1 MLGSRFIYKKN
12 VLVLLSINF
21 NYMTDSN
28 IFKGQFEAELFE
40 EISQCPIIELPVG
53 SVLRQ
58 PENMR
63 VRYTPLVLE
72 GSIKVTRIDDSGK
85 EIIMY
90 YINAGESCFLT
101 ITASLANNFGN
112 IDSLRA
118 VTELP
123 TKMFSVT
130 DEQIRAWNDKYRSWR
145 NFISQMY
152 NDRFTQFFSL
162 VDAIAFKS
170 VDDRL
175 IDKLKQLSEQKN
187 PIEITHAELANHLGT
202 AREVVSRLLKRLELD
217 GKLKLGNKLIEVL
230 KF

>member
-1 MLGSRFIYKKN
+1 
-12 VLVLLSINF
+12 
-21 NYMTDSN
+21 
-28 IFKGQFEAELFE
+28 
-40 EISQCPIIELPVG
+40 
-53 SVLRQ
+53 
-58 PENMR
+58 
-63 VRYTPLVLE
+63 
-72 GSIKVTRIDDSGK
+72 
-85 EIIMY
+85 
-90 YINAGESCFLT
+90 
-101 ITASLANNFGN
+101 
-112 IDSLRA
+112 
-118 VTELP
+118 
-123 TKMFSVT
+123 
-130 DEQIRAWNDKYRSWR
+130 
-145 NFISQMY
+145 MY

>member
-1 MLGSRFIYKKN
+1 
-12 VLVLLSINF
+12 LSEA
-21 NYMTDSN
+21 N
-28 IFKGQFEAELFE
+28 IFKGQFEPELFE
-40 EISQCPIIELPVG
+40 EISQCPIVDLPAG

-58 PENMR
+58 PENLR

-101 ITASLANNFGN
+101 ITASLANSFGN

-118 VTELP
+118 VTEIP
-123 TKMFSVT
+123 TKMISVT
-130 DEQIRAWNDKYRSWR
+130 DEQIRTWNDKYRSWR

-175 IDKLKQLSEQKN
+175 IDKLKQLSNQKN
-187 PIEITHAELANHLGT
+187 PIEMTHAELANHLGT

-217 GKLKLGNKLIEVL
+217 GKLKLGNKLIEVI

>member
-1 MLGSRFIYKKN
+1 MN
-12 VLVLLSINF
+12 TV
-21 NYMTDSN
+21 N
-28 IFKGQFEAELFE
+28 IFKGQFEPELFE
-40 EISQCPIIELPVG
+40 EISQCPIVDLPTG

-58 PENMR
+58 PENLR

-101 ITASLANNFGN
+101 ITASLANSFGN

-118 VTELP
+118 VTEIP
-123 TKMFSVT
+123 TKMISVT
-130 DEQIRAWNDKYRSWR
+130 DEQIRTWNDKYRSWR

-175 IDKLKQLSEQKN
+175 IDKLKQLSNQKN
-187 PIEITHAELANHLGT
+187 PIEMTHAELANHLGT

-217 GKLKLGNKLIEVL
+217 GKLKLGNKLIEVI

>member
-1 MLGSRFIYKKN
+1 
-12 VLVLLSINF
+12 
-21 NYMTDSN
+21 MTASDV
-28 IFKGQFEAELFE
+28 FRGQFEPELLE
-40 EISQCPIIELPVG
+40 ELNQSPTIDLPAG
-53 SVLRQ
+53 AVLRQ

-72 GSIKVTRIDDSGK
+72 GSIKVTRIDDESGK

-112 IDSLRA
+112 INSLRA

-123 TKMFSVT
+123 TKMISIT
-130 DEQIRAWNDKYRSWR
+130 DEQIRTWNDKYRSWR

-152 NDRFTQFFSL
+152 NNRFTQFFSL

-170 VDDRL
+170 VDDRMV
-175 IDKLKQLSEQKN
+175 DKLKALSSHKN
-187 PIEITHAELANHLGT
+187 PIEITHSELANHLGT

-217 GKLKLGNKLIEVL
+217 GKVKLGNKQIEIIKL
-230 KF
+230 

>member
-1 MLGSRFIYKKN
+1 
-12 VLVLLSINF
+12 LSEA
-21 NYMTDSN
+21 N
-28 IFKGQFEAELFE
+28 IFKGQFEPELFE
-40 EISQCPIIELPVG
+40 EISQCPIVDLPAG

-58 PENMR
+58 PENLR

-101 ITASLANNFGN
+101 ITASLANSFGN

-118 VTELP
+118 VTEIP
-123 TKMFSVT
+123 TKMISVT
-130 DEQIRAWNDKYRSWR
+130 DEQIRTWNDKYRSWR

-187 PIEITHAELANHLGT
+187 PVEMTHAELANHLGT

-217 GKLKLGNKLIEVL
+217 GKLKLGNKLIEVI

>member
-1 MLGSRFIYKKN
+1 
-12 VLVLLSINF
+12 
-21 NYMTDSN
+21 MTASDV
-28 IFKGQFEAELFE
+28 FRGQFEPELLE
-40 EISQCPIIELPVG
+40 ELNQSPTIDLPAG
-53 SVLRQ
+53 AVLRQ

-72 GSIKVTRIDDSGK
+72 GSIKVTRIDDESGK

-112 IDSLRA
+112 INSLRA

-123 TKMFSVT
+123 TKMISIT
-130 DEQIRAWNDKYRSWR
+130 DEQIRTWNDKYRSWR

-152 NDRFTQFFSL
+152 NNRFTQFFSL

-170 VDDRL
+170 VDDRMV
-175 IDKLKQLSEQKN
+175 DKLKALSSQKN
-187 PIEITHAELANHLGT
+187 PIEITHSELANHLGT

-217 GKLKLGNKLIEVL
+217 GKVKLGNKQIEIIKL
-230 KF
+230 